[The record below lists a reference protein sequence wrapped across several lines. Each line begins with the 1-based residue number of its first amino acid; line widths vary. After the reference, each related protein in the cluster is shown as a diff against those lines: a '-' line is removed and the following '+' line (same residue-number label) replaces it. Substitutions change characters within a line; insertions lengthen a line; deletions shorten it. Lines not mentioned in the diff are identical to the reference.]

1 MTTLN
6 YAVRLDH
13 LEQFEKNPIAKWVDA
28 VNWPSFNMDAN
39 EGVIFARQL
48 EYVESRAYEVK
59 YPTLKGRELFPVDY
73 SVPSAAE
80 TFTYRMYDHQGAFN
94 LITNY
99 SDDFKRVNVTGVEV
113 TGKVHSYGA
122 AVEYSVQDIRA
133 AAMAGIPLQDHEV
146 RASRRASEQKLDD
159 IVLNGEAGGNLF
171 GIMTH
176 PNVPN
181 AAVPAGASTD
191 TEWTEKTSDEIL
203 ADLNDIVT
211 DMVDLTKGVEAP
223 TDLVLPIAQYEL
235 INNRARSATS
245 DTTILQFFLQNNQH
259 IQRVHSW
266 YKLKGAGAATTDV
279 MIAYRNDPEVLQT
292 VIPQEFEMFPA
303 QPKNMAF
310 NIPCHARFG
319 GVRIR
324 YPLAVSIRRGI

>member
-1 MTTLN
+1 MTKLTHE
-6 YAVRLDH
+6 VRFDH
-13 LEQFEKNPIAKWVDA
+13 LEQFEKNPVAAWVHG
-28 VNWPSFNMDAN
+28 VNWASYNMDAN

-80 TFTYRMYDHQGAFN
+80 TFTYRMFDHQGAFN

-99 SDDFKRVNVTGVEV
+99 SDDFRRVNVTGIEV

-122 AVEYSVQDIRA
+122 SVEYSVQDIRA
-133 AAMAGIPLQDHEV
+133 AAMAGLPLQDHEV
-146 RASRRASEQKLDD
+146 RAARRAAEQKLDQ
-159 IVLNGEAGGNLF
+159 IILNGEAGGNLY

-191 TEWTEKTSDEIL
+191 TEWTEKTPDEIL
-203 ADLNDIVT
+203 ADLNAIVT

-223 TDLVLPIAQYEL
+223 TDLILPIAQYEY
-235 INNRARSATS
+235 INNTDRSTTS
-245 DTTILQFFLQNNQH
+245 DTTILEFFLRNNAH

-266 YKLKGAGAATTDV
+266 YKLKGAGSGGTDV
-279 MIAYRNDPEVLQT
+279 MIAYRNDPEVIQS

>member
-1 MTTLN
+1 MKLTHE
-6 YAVRLDH
+6 VRLDH
-13 LEQFEKNPIAKWVDA
+13 LAPFEKNPVAAWVQG
-28 VNWPSFNMDAN
+28 VNWASYNMDAN
-39 EGVIFARQL
+39 EGVLFARQL

-73 SVPSAAE
+73 SVPTGAE
-80 TFTYRMYDHQGAFN
+80 TYTYRMYDHQGAFN

-122 AVEYSVQDIRA
+122 SVEYSVQDIRA
-133 AAMAGIPLQDHEV
+133 AAMGGIPLQDHEI
-146 RASRRASEQKLDD
+146 RAARRASEQKLDD
-159 IVLNGEAGGNLF
+159 IILNGEPDGNLF

-176 PNVPN
+176 PNIPN

-191 TEWTEKTSDEIL
+191 TEWSTKTADEIL
-203 ADLNDIVT
+203 FDMNDIVS
-211 DMVDLTKGVEAP
+211 DMIDLTKGVEAP
-223 TDLVLPIAQYEL
+223 DTLILPHAQYEL
-235 INNRARSATS
+235 INNTARSTTS
-245 DTTILQFFLQNNQH
+245 DTTILEFFLRNNSH
-259 IQRVHSW
+259 INKVEPW
-266 YKLKGAGAATTDV
+266 YKLKGAGAGATDV
-279 MIAYRNDPEVLQT
+279 MIAYRNDAEVIQS

-319 GVRIR
+319 GVRVR
-324 YPLAVSIRRGI
+324 YPLAISIRRGI

>member
-13 LEQFEKNPIAKWVDA
+13 LEQFEKNPIAKWVEA

-59 YPTLKGRELFPVDY
+59 YPTLKGRELFPIDY
-73 SVPSAAE
+73 SVPTGAA
-80 TFTYRMYDHQGAFN
+80 TYTYRMYDHQGAFN

-122 AVEYSVQDIRA
+122 AVEYSVQDIRG
-133 AAMAGIPLQDHEV
+133 AAMAGVPLQDHEV
-146 RASRRASEQKLDD
+146 RAARRASEQKLDE
-159 IVLNGEAGGNLF
+159 IILNGEANGNLY

-176 PNVPN
+176 PNVPS
-181 AAVPAGASTD
+181 ASVPAGVST
-191 TEWTEKTSDEIL
+191 TTPWTTKTPDEIL
-203 ADLNDIVT
+203 FDLNDIVS
-211 DMVDLTKGVEAP
+211 DMVVLTKGVEAP

-235 INNRARSATS
+235 INNTARSSTS
-245 DTTILQFFLQNNQH
+245 DTTILEFFLRNNQH

-266 YKLKGAGAATTDV
+266 YKLAGAGAGTTDV
-279 MIAYRNDPEVLQT
+279 MLAYRNDPEVMET

-324 YPLAVSIRRGI
+324 YPLAVSLRIGI

>member
-1 MTTLN
+1 MPKLN
-6 YAVRLDH
+6 HEVRLDH
-13 LEQFEKNPIAKWVDA
+13 LDQFEKNPVAAWVQG
-28 VNWPSFNMDAN
+28 VNWASYNMDAN
-39 EGVIFARQL
+39 EGVIFGRQL

-59 YPTLKGRELFPVDY
+59 YPTLKGRNLFPVDY
-73 SVPSAAE
+73 SVPTGAE

-99 SDDFKRVNVTGVEV
+99 SDDFRRVNVTGVET

-133 AAMAGIPLQDHEV
+133 AAFAGLPLQDHEV
-146 RASRRASEQKLDD
+146 RAARRASEQKLDE
-159 IVLNGEAGGNLF
+159 IILNGEAGGNLF
-171 GIMTH
+171 GVMTH
-176 PNVPN
+176 PNVPS

-191 TEWTEKTSDEIL
+191 TEWSTKTPDEIL
-203 ADLNDIVT
+203 ADMNDIVT
-211 DMVDLTKGVEAP
+211 DMIDLTKGVEAP
-223 TDLVLPIAQYEL
+223 NKLILPIAQYEL
-235 INNRARSATS
+235 INNTARSTTS
-245 DTTILQFFLQNNQH
+245 DTTILQFFLRNNEHVQS
-259 IQRVHSW
+259 VESW
-266 YKLKGAGAATTDV
+266 YKLKGAGAGGTDV
-279 MIAYRNDPEVLQT
+279 MIAYRDDPEVIET

-310 NIPCHARFG
+310 SVPCHARFG

>member
-1 MTTLN
+1 MPKLTHE
-6 YAVRLDH
+6 VHLDH
-13 LEQFEKNPIAKWVDA
+13 LDQFEKNPVAAWVQG
-28 VNWPSFNMDAN
+28 VNWAAYNMDAN

-73 SVPSAAE
+73 SVPTGAE
-80 TFTYRMYDHQGAFN
+80 TYTYRMYDHQGAFN

-99 SDDFKRVNVTGVEV
+99 SDDFRRVNVTGIEV

-122 AVEYSVQDIRA
+122 SVEYSVQDIRA

-146 RASRRASEQKLDD
+146 RAARRASEQKLDQ
-159 IVLNGEAGGNLF
+159 IILNGEAGGNLF

-181 AAVPAGASTD
+181 AAVPAGVSTG
-191 TEWTEKTSDEIL
+191 TGWAAKTPDEIL
-203 ADLNDIVT
+203 ADMNAIVT
-211 DMVDLTKGVEAP
+211 DMIALTKGVEAP
-223 TDLVLPIAQYEL
+223 TDLILPIAQYEL
-235 INNRARSATS
+235 INNTARSATS
-245 DTTILQFFLQNNQH
+245 DTTILEFFLRNNSH

-266 YKLKGAGAATTDV
+266 YKLTGAGTGGTDV
-279 MIAYRNDPEVLQT
+279 MIAYRNDPEVIQA
-292 VIPQEFEMFPA
+292 VIPQEFEMFAA

-310 NIPCHARFG
+310 SIPCHARFG

>member
-1 MTTLN
+1 MSKLS
-6 YAVRLDH
+6 YEVRLDH
-13 LEQFEKNPIAKWVDA
+13 LAPFERNPVAAWVEG
-28 VNWPSFNMDAN
+28 VNWASYNMDAN

-99 SDDFKRVNVTGVEV
+99 GDDFRRVNVTGVEV

-122 AVEYSVQDIRA
+122 SVEYSVQDIRA
-133 AAMAGIPLQDHEV
+133 AAMAGLPLQDHEV
-146 RASRRASEQKLDD
+146 RAARRAAEQKLDD
-159 IVLNGEAGGNLF
+159 IIMNGAASGNLY

-181 AAVPAGASTD
+181 AAVPNGAGGTATWA
-191 TEWTEKTSDEIL
+191 TKTPDEIL
-203 ADLNDIVT
+203 ADMNDIVT
-211 DMVDLTKGVEAP
+211 DMVELTKGVEAP
-223 TDLVLPIAQYEL
+223 TNLVLPIAQYEL
-235 INNRARSATS
+235 INNTPRSSTS
-245 DTTILQFFLQNNQH
+245 DTTILEFFLRNNQH
-259 IQRVHSW
+259 IRNVDSW
-266 YKLKGAGAATTDV
+266 YKLKGAGTGDTDV
-279 MIAYRNDPEVLQT
+279 MIAYRRDPEVMEI

-319 GVRIR
+319 GMRIR